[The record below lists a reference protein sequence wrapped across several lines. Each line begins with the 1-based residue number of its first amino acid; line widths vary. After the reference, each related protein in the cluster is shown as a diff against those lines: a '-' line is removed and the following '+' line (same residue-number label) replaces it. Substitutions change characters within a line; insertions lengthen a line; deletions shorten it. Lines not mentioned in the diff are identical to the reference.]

1 MKIINNNYLDYQDNK
16 QIIKEQNNFAKLS
29 NSSENM
35 ENPENLEDIS
45 TDEMRKL
52 VGYIMPILEAEKVSP
67 QSKSNIKSI
76 LWNYKESFNKKLQ
89 EKLIKKNNDN
99 SNNQQS

>member
-1 MKIINNNYLDYQDNK
+1 MKIINNNYLDNKDNK
-16 QIIKEQNNFAKLS
+16 QIIKEQNFFAKLS

>member
-1 MKIINNNYLDYQDNK
+1 M
-16 QIIKEQNNFAKLS
+16 KEQNNFAKLS

-89 EKLIKKNNDN
+89 EKLIKKNNVN
-99 SNNQQS
+99 SNNQ

>member
-1 MKIINNNYLDYQDNK
+1 MINQNKLFLDNNRNNS
-16 QIIKEQNNFAKLS
+16 IIKEQNLFAKLS
-29 NSSENM
+29 NSSEVM

-67 QSKSNIKSI
+67 QSKSNIKSM

-89 EKLIKKNNDN
+89 EKLIKKNNVN
-99 SNNQQS
+99 SNNQ

>member
-1 MKIINNNYLDYQDNK
+1 MINHNKLFLDNNRNNK
-16 QIIKEQNNFAKLS
+16 IIKEQNIFAKLS
-29 NSSENM
+29 NSSEVM
-35 ENPENLEDIS
+35 ENSENLEDIS

-67 QSKSNIKSI
+67 QSKSNIKSM

-89 EKLIKKNNDN
+89 EKLIKKNNVN
-99 SNNQQS
+99 SNTN

>member
-29 NSSENM
+29 NSSEVM

-67 QSKSNIKSI
+67 QSKSNIKSM

-89 EKLIKKNNDN
+89 EKLIKKNNVN
-99 SNNQQS
+99 SNNQ

>member
-16 QIIKEQNNFAKLS
+16 QIIREQNNFAKLS

-99 SNNQQS
+99 SNTN

>member
-1 MKIINNNYLDYQDNK
+1 MKIINNNYLDNKDNK
-16 QIIKEQNNFAKLS
+16 QIIREQNNFAKLS
-29 NSSENM
+29 NSSEVM

-67 QSKSNIKSI
+67 QSKSNIKSM
-76 LWNYKESFNKKLQ
+76 LWKYKESFNKKLQ

-99 SNNQQS
+99 SNTN

>member
-1 MKIINNNYLDYQDNK
+1 M
-16 QIIKEQNNFAKLS
+16 KEQNNFAKLS

-89 EKLIKKNNDN
+89 EKLIKKSNDN
-99 SNNQQS
+99 SNTN

>member
-1 MKIINNNYLDYQDNK
+1 MINQNKLFLDNNRNNS
-16 QIIKEQNNFAKLS
+16 IIKKQNLFAKLS
-29 NSSENM
+29 NSSEVM
-35 ENPENLEDIS
+35 ENSENLEDIS

-67 QSKSNIKSI
+67 QSKTNIKSM

-89 EKLIKKNNDN
+89 EKLIKKNNVN
-99 SNNQQS
+99 SNSTR

>member
-1 MKIINNNYLDYQDNK
+1 MINHNKLFLDNNRNNS
-16 QIIKEQNNFAKLS
+16 IIKKQNLFAKLS
-29 NSSENM
+29 NSSEVM

-52 VGYIMPILEAEKVSP
+52 IGYIMPILEAEKVSP

-89 EKLIKKNNDN
+89 EKLIKKNNVN
-99 SNNQQS
+99 SNTN

>member
-1 MKIINNNYLDYQDNK
+1 MINQNKLFLDNNRNNS
-16 QIIKEQNNFAKLS
+16 IIKKQNIFAKLS
-29 NSSENM
+29 NSSEVM

-52 VGYIMPILEAEKVSP
+52 IGYIMPILEAEKVSP
-67 QSKSNIKSI
+67 QSKSNIKSM

-89 EKLIKKNNDN
+89 EKLIKKSNVN
-99 SNNQQS
+99 SITN